1 MRSGMLYKGRVLFF
15 LDGKLYHEE
24 DNMVVDAGLNLA
36 SNLLFTTT
44 TNAQVTHMGLGSGTT
59 AEAPTQTT
67 LVTPLM
73 ISGSVQRKV
82 FDAAP
87 TRAGAVTT
95 INCTFAPGQATG
107 SVLGDSA
114 DDFGLCATKGIRRC
128 SDASWCRHYH
138 QLHFCAWS
146 SHRQRQRGRLVHG
159 RIGWYHVLAYQNRG
173 HDPEGRRGS
182 SCTSWGRC
190 L

>member
-107 SVLGDSA
+107 SVNEAGLFTAVSA
-114 DDFGLCATKGIRRC
+114 GIMFSRIKTGVTIPK
-128 SDASWCRHYH
+128 DAGVELRVQWVIT
-138 QLHFCAWS
+138 A
-146 SHRQRQRGRLVHG
+146 QR
-159 RIGWYHVLAYQNRG
+159 
-173 HDPEGRRGS
+173 P
-182 SCTSWGRC
+182 
-190 L
+190 

>member
-1 MRSGMLYKGRVLFF
+1 MHSGIFYKGRVLFF

-24 DNMVVDAGLNLA
+24 DNMVVNTGLTLA
-36 SNLLFTTT
+36 SDLLFTA
-44 TNAQVTHMGLGSGTT
+44 TNSQVTHMGLGSDTT
-59 AEAPTQTT
+59 AEAPAQTA

-107 SVLGDSA
+107 SVNEAGLFTAVSAGIMFSRIKTGVTIPKDSGA
-114 DDFGLCATKGIRRC
+114 ELRVQWVITA
-128 SDASWCRHYH
+128 
-138 QLHFCAWS
+138 
-146 SHRQRQRGRLVHG
+146 QR
-159 RIGWYHVLAYQNRG
+159 
-173 HDPEGRRGS
+173 P
-182 SCTSWGRC
+182 
-190 L
+190 

>member
-107 SVLGDSA
+107 SVNEAGLFTAVSA
-114 DDFGLCATKGIRRC
+114 GIMFSRIRTSARVWWRRQP
-128 SDASWCRHYH
+128 DGK
-138 QLHFCAWS
+138 LHGNP
-146 SHRQRQRGRLVHG
+146 R
-159 RIGWYHVLAYQNRG
+159 
-173 HDPEGRRGS
+173 
-182 SCTSWGRC
+182 
-190 L
+190 